1 MTRTQRNDGGTT
13 AGDARETERKP
24 PVWSRKVFANGATL
38 EVAIFEREIDGRNGK
53 FVTYNVTMKRQ
64 YKDGD
69 DYKTTQSF
77 RSDDLP
83 HLALLCSQA
92 YGWVSEQ
99 DTRR

>member
-1 MTRTQRNDGGTT
+1 MKRNDGGTST
-13 AGDARETERKP
+13 ADARETERKP

-38 EVAIFEREIDGRNGK
+38 EVAIFEREIDGRNGS
-53 FVTYNVTMKRQ
+53 FVAYNVTLKRQ

-69 DYKTTQSF
+69 EYKTTSSF

-83 HLALLCSQA
+83 HLALLSSLA
-92 YGWVSEQ
+92 YAWVSEQ